1 MTSFSTQ
8 KSFPY
13 SAEQLFELV
22 ADVKAY
28 PEFIPG
34 ILQTRL
40 EPLSPHLFKARVRF
54 GNSLF
59 QDEYLCRVELTP
71 FESITIQGVEGPF
84 THLNSQWTFVPGP
97 QGGETEVKFSVDFE
111 FKNKFLQHFGTPV
124 FNQLTQRMMNAF
136 EERARVIY
144 KSCK

>member
-1 MTSFSTQ
+1 MTAFSTR
-8 KSFPY
+8 KKLPY
-13 SAEQLFELV
+13 TADQLFKLV

-40 EPLSPHLFKARVRF
+40 EPLSSQAFKAWIRF

-59 QDEYLCRVELTP
+59 QDEYLCQVELTP

-84 THLNSQWTFVPGP
+84 THLNSQWTFAPDP
-97 QGGETEVKFSVDFE
+97 QGGETMVKFSVDFE
-111 FKNKFLQHFGTPV
+111 FKNKFLQRFGGPV
-124 FNQLTQRMMNAF
+124 FYQLTQRMMKAF
-136 EERARVIY
+136 EDRARVIY
-144 KSCK
+144 PRLS